1 MADLGS
7 LAAKLLA
14 KLHGWL
20 ATLVVMLPNVLV
32 AVVVIAVSVVASR
45 LVGRAV
51 RGVLL
56 RVSRQEPI
64 ADLVGT
70 TARVATI
77 GVGVFVALGLLQL
90 DKTVTSLLAGVGVI
104 GLALGFA
111 FQDIAANFMAGFLM
125 AIRRPFEIGDLVEIA
140 GKKGRV
146 RRLELRETEVQT
158 LDGLTVIVPNKEVF
172 QNAIVNYTRTPRR
185 RVDLE
190 VGTAYGDD
198 LEKVRHVALAAV
210 HEVPFRDPDA
220 EPELFF
226 EGFGDSSIDS
236 TLRIWLTVSDE
247 RSYLHARSEAMI
259 ALKKAFDR
267 EEMTIPFPI
276 RTLDFGA
283 AVVGGE
289 RLDAMRLRV
298 ASEGPRRDRQSS

>member
-77 GVGVFVALGLLQL
+77 GVGVFVALGLL
-90 DKTVTSLLAGVGVI
+90 
-104 GLALGFA
+104 
-111 FQDIAANFMAGFLM
+111 
-125 AIRRPFEIGDLVEIA
+125 GDLVEIA